1 MKLDKAQWCWLL
13 YDPGNAAY
21 ALLVRA
27 VFAPLFFVYCARGVC
42 SESQAT
48 ASWGLLCSGAGIFA
62 GACSLYFGTLAD
74 ARSRRKSALLTAT
87 VLGAAAAASLALVS
101 DYRAVMIIYFISLA
115 AYMAGN
121 SFYDS
126 LLISVARPSEYSLL
140 STFAYGFGYLG
151 GLLPFLGILAAGFA
165 LGDKIITARVAFV
178 LAAVWW
184 MLFTIPLAAGVRE
197 VPPAEKAS
205 LRWYDG
211 FSGLWK
217 TLKEVFAN
225 SNTRLFLIAYF
236 LYIDGVSTI
245 LMMAAPISVEIGMSE
260 QLLMLT
266 ILGLQVI
273 GFPSTI
279 AFGNLAVRFG
289 ARRMVYSA
297 LVIYVMTASLIGVLT
312 LCRSA
317 EAKLVCFLTAAFLIA
332 LAQGGIQSL
341 SRSLF
346 GLLVP
351 EAKAAEFFSVYN
363 IFGKFT
369 TILGPV
375 LIYFV
380 SMIWQRS
387 EYGIVLLIIPFTVG
401 GFMLSKVKFPD
412 GEKV

>member
-1 MKLDKAQWCWLL
+1 MKLNKAQWCWLL

-27 VFAPLFFVYCARGVC
+27 VFAPLFFMHCARGVC
-42 SESQAT
+42 SESEAA

-62 GACSLYFGTLAD
+62 GVCSLYFGALAD
-74 ARSRRKSALLTAT
+74 ARNRRKTALLAAS
-87 VLGAAAAASLALVS
+87 VLGAVSAAALALTG
-101 DYRAVMIIYFISLA
+101 DHRAVMIVYFISLA

-126 LLISVARPSEYSLL
+126 LLISVAQPAQYSRL
-140 STFAYGFGYLG
+140 STFAYGMGYLG
-151 GLLPFLGILAAGFA
+151 GFIPFVGILAAGFY
-165 LGDKIITARVAFV
+165 LGDKIVTARSAFV

-184 MLFTIPLAAGVRE
+184 VLFSIPLAAAVRE
-197 VPPAEKAS
+197 VPPSEKIK
-205 LRWYDG
+205 LHWYDG

-225 SNTRLFLIAYF
+225 RNTRLFLIAYF

-260 QLLMLT
+260 TLLMLT

-279 AFGNLAVRFG
+279 TFGKLAGRFG
-289 ARRMVYSA
+289 ARKMVYAA
-297 LVIYVMTASLIGVLT
+297 LVLYVLTASLIGVLT
-312 LCRSA
+312 LCSSA
-317 EAKLVCFLTAAFLIA
+317 NGKLICFLSAAFLIA

-341 SRSLF
+341 SRSLY

-351 EAKAAEFFSVYN
+351 EEKAAEFFSVYN

-375 LIYFV
+375 LVYLV
-380 SMIWQRS
+380 SMIWHRS

-401 GFMLSKVKFPD
+401 GFMLSKVKFP
-412 GEKV
+412 GGKKL

>member
-1 MKLDKAQWCWLL
+1 MKLNKAQWCWLL

-27 VFAPLFFVYCARGVC
+27 VFAPLFFMHCARGVL
-42 SESQAT
+42 SESDAT
-48 ASWGLLCSGAGIFA
+48 AGWGLLCSGAGIFA
-62 GACSLYFGTLAD
+62 GVCSLYFGALAD
-74 ARSRRKSALLTAT
+74 ARSRRKLALLIATA
-87 VLGAAAAASLALVS
+87 LGAAAAASLALVS
-101 DYRAVMIIYFISLA
+101 DYRVVMIVYFISLA
-115 AYMAGN
+115 AYMSGN

-126 LLISVARPSEYSLL
+126 LLISVARPSQYSVL
-140 STFAYGFGYLG
+140 STFAYGMGYLG
-151 GLLPFLGILAAGFA
+151 GLIPFLGILAVGV
-165 LGDKIITARVAFV
+165 LLEDKSMIARSAFV

-184 MLFTIPLAAGVRE
+184 VVFAVPLAGAVRE
-197 VPPAEKAS
+197 LPPPESGK
-205 LRWYDG
+205 LHWYDG

-217 TLKEVFAN
+217 TLKEVFDN
-225 SNTRLFLIAYF
+225 RNTRLFLIAYF

-260 QLLMLT
+260 TLLMLT

-279 AFGNLAVRFG
+279 AFGKLAVRFG
-289 ARRMVYSA
+289 ARKMVYAA
-297 LVIYVMTASLIGVLT
+297 LVLYVLTASLIGVLT
-312 LCRSA
+312 LCA
-317 EAKLVCFLTAAFLIA
+317 TAGGKLICFLCAAFLIA

-341 SRSLF
+341 SRSLY

-351 EAKAAEFFSVYN
+351 EEKAAEFFSVYN

-375 LIYFV
+375 LIYLV